1 MDILRFITAGN
12 VDDGKS
18 TLIGRLLHDS
28 KSILTDQLEA
38 LQISSIKN
46 GNGNIDLAQLTDGL
60 RAEREQG
67 ITIDVAYKYFS
78 TPKRK
83 FIIADTPGH
92 FQYTR
97 NMVTG
102 ASNSNLS
109 IILVDARNGI
119 TEQTKRHSIITS
131 LLGVSCLVICINKMD
146 LINFSEEIFNKIVDE
161 YKVFASKLD
170 VKEIY
175 FIPIS
180 ALLGDNVVDQSYN
193 MVWYNGKSLLHFLEE
208 VHVEANHNYEFSRFP
223 IQWVVRPRNDELHD
237 YRGYAGKIISGVF
250 KKGDKIKGLPSGFS
264 SKIKSI
270 EIFGNEV
277 EEAYAPMSVIIH
289 LNDDLDISRGDVI
302 VNENNLP
309 ETAREFEAVLCWMDN
324 VPLLSGKK
332 YFLQHNSNLVRC
344 IIKEIIHKIDVN
356 SFEEI
361 TDNTGINLNDICKVK
376 IKSAQPISFDSYK
389 KNKANGS
396 FILIDESSNIT
407 AGAGMIS

>member
-1 MDILRFITAGN
+1 MQEKLLAG
-12 VDDGKS
+12 
-18 TLIGRLLHDS
+18 
-28 KSILTDQLEA
+28 
-38 LQISSIKN
+38 
-46 GNGNIDLAQLTDGL
+46 
-60 RAEREQG
+60 
-67 ITIDVAYKYFS
+67 
-78 TPKRK
+78 
-83 FIIADTPGH
+83 
-92 FQYTR
+92 
-97 NMVTG
+97 
-102 ASNSNLS
+102 
-109 IILVDARNGI
+109 
-119 TEQTKRHSIITS
+119 
-131 LLGVSCLVICINKMD
+131 
-146 LINFSEEIFNKIVDE
+146 
-161 YKVFASKLD
+161 
-170 VKEIY
+170 
-175 FIPIS
+175 
-180 ALLGDNVVDQSYN
+180 
-193 MVWYNGKSLLHFLEE
+193 FL
-208 VHVEANHNYEFSRFP
+208 
-223 IQWVVRPRNDELHD
+223 
-237 YRGYAGKIISGVF
+237 

-270 EIFGNEV
+270 EIFGKEV

-289 LNDDLDISRGDVI
+289 LNDNLDISRGDVI

-344 IIKEIIHKIDVN
+344 IIKEIIHKTDVN